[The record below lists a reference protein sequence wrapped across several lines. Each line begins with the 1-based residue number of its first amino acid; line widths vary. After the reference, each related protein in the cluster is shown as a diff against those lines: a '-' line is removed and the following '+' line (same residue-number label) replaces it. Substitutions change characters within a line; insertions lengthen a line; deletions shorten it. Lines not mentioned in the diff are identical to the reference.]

1 MNDRLQMMLDH
12 FDIREVIEAY
22 VHGCDRGDLEAVKD
36 CYHPDSYDH
45 HGPLAGPGHKF
56 AADCVDSLR
65 TYWTSCTHLLGQSR
79 IKVDGDMAG
88 AETHYFASLTRDQ
101 DGTAMLDQQVGRY
114 VDRFERRDGVWR
126 ILDRRC
132 IQDWAYSIP
141 QGESFVDRAE
151 FLKGARAPED
161 ISYEVLDLEP
171 GRGRI
176 ARHRGAK
183 EPSGA

>member
-45 HGPLAGPGHKF
+45 HGPLAGPGHQF
-56 AADCVDSLR
+56 AADCVDSLKI
-65 TYWTSCTHLLGQSR
+65 YWTSCTHLLGQSR

-132 IQDWAYSIP
+132 IQDWTYSIP
-141 QGESFVDRAE
+141 QGESFIDRAE
-151 FLKGARAPED
+151 FLTGARTPED
-161 ISYEVLDLEP
+161 ISYEVLDLES

-176 ARHRGAK
+176 ERRHGAM
-183 EPSGA
+183 EPSGV